1 MTIPQ
6 KPAETN
12 VPLSDLIKNRWSP
25 RLFDAKHSLTTEEIQ
40 SLGEAF
46 RWAPSSSNQ
55 QPWHVV
61 FLSSGNQ
68 LFDELSA
75 NGLTGFNQAWAPSA
89 SVFAVVLA
97 RKEEKG
103 KARNQAATYF
113 DVGLASMQ
121 MVLQAE
127 SMGLRSHFMGGILHD
142 QISEIL
148 NAADFWVICVIA
160 IGKQSSVDG
169 ASPEIV
175 ERELTARSRY
185 SAEHAY
191 SINKKLN

>member
-1 MTIPQ
+1 MTIPE

-12 VPLSDLIKNRWSP
+12 IPLLNLIKNRWSP
-25 RLFDAKHSLTTEEIQ
+25 RVFDAHHSLTTEEIQ

-61 FLSSGNQ
+61 FLSKDNR
-68 LFDELSA
+68 LFEEIASK
-75 NGLTGFNQAWAPSA
+75 GLTGFNQAWAPSA

-103 KARNQAATYF
+103 KTRNQAATYF

-127 SMGLRSHFMGGILHD
+127 SMGLRSHFMGGIVPE

-148 NAADFWVICVIA
+148 KAEDFWVICVIA
-160 IGKQSSVDG
+160 IGKQASIDG
-169 ASPEIV
+169 ATAEIA
-175 ERELTARSRY
+175 ERELSVRSRF

-191 SINKKLN
+191 SINTKLV

>member
-1 MTIPQ
+1 MTIPE
-6 KPAETN
+6 KPAQTN
-12 VPLSDLIKNRWSP
+12 IPLLNLIKNRWSP
-25 RLFDAKHSLTTEEIQ
+25 RVFEANHSLTTEEIQ

-61 FLSSGNQ
+61 FLSRDNR
-68 LFDELSA
+68 LFEEIASK
-75 NGLTGFNQAWAPSA
+75 GLTGFNQAWAPSA

-127 SMGLRSHFMGGILHD
+127 SMGLRSHFMGGIVPE

-148 NAADFWVICVIA
+148 QAEDFWVICVIA
-160 IGKQSSVDG
+160 IGQQASIDG
-169 ASPEIV
+169 ATAEIA
-175 ERELTARSRY
+175 ERELSVRSRF

-191 SINKKLN
+191 SINTKLV